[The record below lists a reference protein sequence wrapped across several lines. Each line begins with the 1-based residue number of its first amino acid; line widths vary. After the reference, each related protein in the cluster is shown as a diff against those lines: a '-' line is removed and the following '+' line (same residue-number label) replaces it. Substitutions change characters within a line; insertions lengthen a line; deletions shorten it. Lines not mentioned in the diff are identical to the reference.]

1 MASQPPNQTPTPAP
15 SKDQREAASKALT
28 TLITNQEKSTTPSH
42 QPQTP
47 THASPTTTTTY
58 LNHLALALP
67 QQASLEAFENSWHLG
82 NYVLDRHSGLQT
94 FEPMPLYVR
103 LGMHFLYYGTGQEAV
118 LHWKAAQNLLKSQ
131 TEALGR
137 TYDSAASKAHIRPF
151 VSSFGLEASLGEL
164 ARPDLEGYGSFN
176 EFFARELR
184 SGARPVEG
192 EGDERVVSSVADCR
206 LMVFESVGLAARVWV
221 KGFGFTVGRLLG
233 EEGEDGHGNPSGK
246 EKGETKQ
253 GKAQKRTWANTFDG
267 GAIAISRLAPQDYHR
282 WHSPIDG
289 VIESITEIPGT
300 YYTVNPQAI
309 NEVGALN
316 VFCENRRSVM
326 IVRRRLGA
334 SQPPSSI
341 VAIVAVGAMLVGSIK
356 YNPGIGVGAE
366 IKRGQCL
373 GAFQYGGS
381 TVIVLFPKGEVVFD
395 GDLVAT
401 SAEKCCETLVK
412 VGWRI
417 GRGPVA
423 DNQEDKK
430 MPARV
435 S

>member
-15 SKDQREAASKALT
+15 SKEEHEAATKALNTLLTNHAT
-28 TLITNQEKSTTPSH
+28 TTSSAS

-47 THASPTTTTTY
+47 THASPTTKSY
-58 LNHLALALP
+58 LSYLALP

-82 NYVLDRHSGLQT
+82 NYVLDRHSGAKT
-94 FEPMPLYVR
+94 FEPMSIYVR

-118 LHWKAAQNLLKSQ
+118 LHWKASQNLLRHQ
-131 TEALGR
+131 TEALGK
-137 TYDSAASKAHIRPF
+137 TYDSPASTRHIRPF
-151 VSSFGLEASLGEL
+151 IESFGLKESLGEL
-164 ARPDLEGYGSFN
+164 AQPDPDKYATFN

-184 SGARPVEG
+184 SGVRPVDG
-192 EGDERVVSSVADCR
+192 EEDPRVVSSIADCR
-206 LMVFESVGLAARVWV
+206 LIVFGTVGLAVKYWV
-221 KGFGFTVGRLLG
+221 KGFGFTIGRLLG
-233 EEGEDGHGNPSGK
+233 EEKDGDGKGGHPEREK
-246 EKGETKQ
+246 EKERETRSK
-253 GKAQKRTWANTFDG
+253 WATSFEFG
-267 GAIAISRLAPQDYHR
+267 SIAISRLAPQDYHR

-309 NEVGALN
+309 NEAGVLN

-326 IVRRRLGA
+326 IVRRKVGP
-334 SQPPSSI
+334 SQPPTSI
-341 VAIVAVGAMLVGSIK
+341 VAIVAVGAMLVGSIR
-356 YNPGIGVGAE
+356 YDPGIVVGAE

-381 TVIVLFPKGEVVFD
+381 TVIALFPKGEVVFD
-395 GDLVAT
+395 EDLIANST
-401 SAEKCCETLVK
+401 EKCCETLVK

-417 GRGPVA
+417 GRGPVEKTIEW
-423 DNQEDKK
+423 QKT
-430 MPARV
+430 PVRI